1 MIKIDHS
8 KPENANIREGGKRSY
23 TDKIYIFSVNL
34 SNLKQLSAPDINCFL
49 IADYIDVCIE
59 NMVYD
64 AYEELLAIEDICT
77 EEYMINALIH

>member
-8 KPENANIREGGKRSY
+8 KPENANIRQGGNSSY
-23 TDKIYIFSVNL
+23 TDKIYIFSTNL
-34 SNLKQLSAPDINCFL
+34 NNLKHLSTPDINYFI

-64 AYEELLAIEDICT
+64 AYEELLVIEDICT